1 MLMTDYKVEI
11 DRVIKKGF
19 EGKDKTE
26 IWAKI
31 KNNKTSET
39 EKILIWWE
47 DEHGV
52 FHDETPNLPIE
63 IRDVVDNAWI
73 EKRRQW

>member
-1 MLMTDYKVEI
+1 MSDYKVEI

-26 IWAKI
+26 IWAEI
-31 KNNKTSET
+31 KNLKTSESMR
-39 EKILIWWE
+39 KLIWWE
-47 DEHGV
+47 DESGV

-63 IRDVVDNAWI
+63 FRDEVDNAWI